1 MISINKYGQNV
12 NLSKVVEVNGKKTFS
27 LDGIDLNKTL
37 IIKVPKDVKFVSTL
51 VEEDLKI
58 EFKDKDGNIFELILK
73 NMTNL
78 LAQNDGDKLIEI
90 LRENT
95 NETLASI
102 TDLTSALEA
111 AAAGAGGAENN
122 ANSDNAR
129 NSQFQDLELELQDTG
144 VVT

>member
-78 LAQNDGDKLIEI
+78 SAQNDGDKLIEI

-122 ANSDNAR
+122 ANSD
-129 NSQFQDLELELQDTG
+129 
-144 VVT
+144 